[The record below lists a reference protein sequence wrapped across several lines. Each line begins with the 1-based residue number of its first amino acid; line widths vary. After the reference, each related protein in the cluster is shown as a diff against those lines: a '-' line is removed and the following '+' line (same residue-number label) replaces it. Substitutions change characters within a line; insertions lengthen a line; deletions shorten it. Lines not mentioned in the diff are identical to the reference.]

1 MSAPLTSPPTAAQ
14 VRALRAR
21 NEVGFTIVLSFIV
34 STAAG
39 LILTSQSGWQYVL
52 GQVVLGVAFVQW
64 FCLLHE
70 AGHGTLFSA
79 QRWNVRVGHLAG
91 FFSLIPFHS
100 WRLIH
105 HEHHRW
111 TGWQDLDPTTA
122 ALVPRSLK
130 LYERLIINGA
140 WFLWFPLFSVL
151 YRLNNF
157 WRLGR
162 ILSRVPERH
171 HARVKTNLTVQALL
185 YLPLFRLGG
194 SGLLIVIGPALL
206 GSFMFMDVILFSQH
220 NHIPQK
226 LSGGGSVE
234 PHPFIEQQRF
244 TRSLVFPKWFARGV
258 LLNFDAHE
266 LHHMYPTSPGYRL
279 GEIDYVPPNAISFWR
294 FVWKAKTSQAV
305 TLMFKNQNDTG
316 WDF

>member
-1 MSAPLTSPPTAAQ
+1 MSAPPSSLPSAA
-14 VRALRAR
+14 VLRGLRAQ
-21 NEVGFTIVLSFIV
+21 NQVALTIVLAFAG
-34 STAAG
+34 STGAG
-39 LILTSQSGWQYVL
+39 LALSLESGWQYVL

-70 AGHGTLFSA
+70 AGHGTLFNA

-91 FFSLIPFHS
+91 FFALIPFHS

-111 TGWQDLDPTTA
+111 TGWQDLDPTTE
-122 ALVPRSLK
+122 ALVPRPLK
-130 LYERLIINGA
+130 FYETTIINTA
-140 WFLWFPLFSVL
+140 WFVWFPLFSIL

-162 ILSRVPERH
+162 ILGRVPERH
-171 HARVKTNLTVQALL
+171 HRRIKMNLIVQGTL
-185 YLPLFRLGG
+185 YL
-194 SGLLIVIGPALL
+194 LLVVGFGTSLLTVIGPALL

-226 LSGGGSVE
+226 LSGGEPVE
-234 PHPFIEQQRF
+234 PHPFVEQQPF

-258 LLNFDAHE
+258 LLNFDSHE
-266 LHHMYPTSPGYRL
+266 LHHMYPTTPGYRL
-279 GEIDYVPPNAISFWR
+279 GEIDYRPPNAISFWR
-294 FVWKAKTSQAV
+294 FVWRAKTSAAA
-305 TLMFKNQNDTG
+305 TLMFKNQKDTG

>member
-1 MSAPLTSPPTAAQ
+1 MSAPPISPPQASA
-14 VRALRAR
+14 VRRLRAR
-21 NEVGFTIVLSFIV
+21 NEVAVTVVLGFVV
-34 STAAG
+34 STVSG
-39 LILTSQSGWQYVL
+39 LVLAMESGWTYAL
-52 GQVVLGVAFVQW
+52 GQLILGVAFVQW

-70 AGHGTLFSA
+70 AGHGTLFST
-79 QRWNVRVGHLAG
+79 QRWNVRAGHLAG
-91 FFSLIPFHS
+91 FFALIPFHS

-111 TGWQDLDPTTA
+111 TGWQDLDPTTE
-122 ALVPRSLK
+122 ALVPRTLK
-130 LYERLIINGA
+130 LHERLIINGA

-151 YRLNNF
+151 YRVNNF

-162 ILSRVPERH
+162 ILKRVPVRH
-171 HARVKTNLTVQALL
+171 HARIKRNLATAAAL
-185 YLPLFRLGG
+185 YLVLGVLAG
-194 SGLLIVIGPALL
+194 GQILLMVGPALL

-226 LSGGGSVE
+226 VSGGEKVD
-234 PHPFIEQQRF
+234 PHPFIDQQPF

-266 LHHMYPTSPGYRL
+266 LHHMYPTTPGYRL
-279 GEIDYVPPNAISFWR
+279 GELDYQPPNAISFWR
-294 FVWKAKTSQAV
+294 FVWKAKTSPAA

>member
-1 MSAPLTSPPTAAQ
+1 MSAPPSSLPTAAF
-14 VRALRAR
+14 VRGLRAR
-21 NEVGFTIVLSFIV
+21 NEVAATIVLGFLF
-34 STAAG
+34 STLAG
-39 LILTSQSGWQYVL
+39 LTLAAQSGWQYAL
-52 GQVVLGVAFVQW
+52 GQVILGVAFVQW

-70 AGHGTLFSA
+70 AGHGTLFNA

-100 WRLIH
+100 WRVIH

-111 TGWQDLDPTTA
+111 TGWQDLDPTTE
-122 ALVPRSLK
+122 ALVPRQLK
-130 LYERLIINGA
+130 LHEKLIINGA
-140 WFLWFPLFSVL
+140 WFLWFPLFSIL
-151 YRLNNF
+151 YRVNNF
-157 WRLGR
+157 WRAGR
-162 ILSRVPERH
+162 ILKRVPERH
-171 HARVKTNLTVQALL
+171 HTRIKLNLVVLAAV
-185 YLPLFRLGG
+185 YLVLFVALGG
-194 SGLLIVIGPALL
+194 TLLTLVGPALL

-226 LSGGGSVE
+226 VSGGAKVD
-234 PHPFIEQQRF
+234 PHPFIEQQPF

-266 LHHMYPTSPGYRL
+266 LHHMYPTTPGYRL
-279 GEIDYVPPNAISFWR
+279 GEIDYVPPNAISIWR
-294 FVWKAKTSQAV
+294 FVWKAKTSAAA